1 MTIDLTYCAMKKAQ
15 HSKSITTKPLNQNKM
30 EKSDLEFT
38 IFYGEILLALIVFV
52 IHIWY
57 QEFYKKNKN

>member
-1 MTIDLTYCAMKKAQ
+1 
-15 HSKSITTKPLNQNKM
+15 M